1 MSTEKIN
8 FSSPRLLSWALMP
21 TLAILGL
28 ASAILD
34 SDSDRPERRPLVLD
48 RTPTEAVTIL
58 GQTFA
63 NQANWE
69 VRALRPEVGEVQLV
83 HYTGFFRFP
92 DDVLVRLEQHPSGGV
107 VVQAR
112 SQSRYGLF
120 DFGQNAR
127 NLQELND
134 ILRSRCAALGI
145 DCRPVG
151 G

>member
-8 FSSPRLLSWALMP
+8 FSLPRLLSWALMP

-92 DDVLVRLEQHPSGGV
+92 DDVLVRLEQ
-107 VVQAR
+107 QRA
-112 SQSRYGLF
+112 
-120 DFGQNAR
+120 
-127 NLQELND
+127 
-134 ILRSRCAALGI
+134 
-145 DCRPVG
+145 PVG
-151 G
+151 EHGATGCGLLRASGLLPHLRLRPERS